1 MKKIIIL
8 STIIL
13 STAVFAGN
21 SCSKYIELADKNIFN
36 AEKSEAI
43 NNKIAYSNMATMY
56 MNRYKLC
63 QRQLM
68 MSGKMRMGA
77 SKSVMI
83 NSTNNISES
92 KNKWDQNSII
102 ISNSK

>member
-13 STAVFAGN
+13 STTVFAGN
-21 SCSKYIELADKNIFN
+21 SCSKYIDLADKNIIN
-36 AEKSEAI
+36 AEKTESI
-43 NNKIAYSNMATMY
+43 NYKIGYSNMATMY

-77 SKSVMI
+77 SKSVTI
-83 NSTNNISES
+83 NSANNISES
-92 KNKWDQNSII
+92 NQKWDKNYIK